1 MTRYTRNVIAGNLD
15 ERINK
20 VADFQKITN
29 DNKGKQIT
37 ITVLRNGKDLASFL
51 NREFYGENK
60 SLTLERQRLKS
71 IVMGCVESSDL
82 ALLHYRCY
90 LLELLERPQGEW

>member
-1 MTRYTRNVIAGNLD
+1 MYKRIATDIKDLD
-15 ERINK
+15 ENK
-20 VADFQKITN
+20 KLENETYEFLRKLNA
-29 DNKGKQIT
+29 
-37 ITVLRNGKDLASFL
+37 LRNGKDLASFL